1 MRYLLAVALTLA
13 ARAAAAQHDGMDH
26 TAHAAT
32 ASSAPAAPG
41 QAAYAAIAEVVRAL
55 EADPRTDW
63 SRVNIEALRQH
74 LVDMDEVTL
83 RSTAVQR
90 AVDGGIVVDVTGAT
104 PRTAE
109 AVARMARA
117 HAAALDGDARFATT
131 TEPIRSGMR
140 VTIRAE
146 DAGDAA
152 LVARI
157 RGLGFYGLLTLGAH
171 HAAHHLMIARGE
183 LH

>member
-1 MRYLLAVALTLA
+1 MRLLASVALAFLA
-13 ARAAAAQHDGMDH
+13 ARPALAQMDHAAHAAAA
-26 TAHAAT
+26 
-32 ASSAPAAPG
+32 SSTTPPG

-90 AVDGGIVVDVTGAT
+90 VVDGGIAADVTGDTRRA
-104 PRTAE
+104 AE
-109 AVARMARA
+109 AVGRMARA
-117 HAAALDGDARFATT
+117 HAAALDADPRFVAAAQPLAGGGVRFT
-131 TEPIRSGMR
+131 
-140 VTIRAE
+140 VRAE
-146 DAGDAA
+146 NARDTA

-157 RGLGFYGLLTLGAH
+157 RGLGFHGLLTVGDH
-171 HAAHHLMIARGE
+171 HAAHHLMLARGE
-183 LH
+183 KH